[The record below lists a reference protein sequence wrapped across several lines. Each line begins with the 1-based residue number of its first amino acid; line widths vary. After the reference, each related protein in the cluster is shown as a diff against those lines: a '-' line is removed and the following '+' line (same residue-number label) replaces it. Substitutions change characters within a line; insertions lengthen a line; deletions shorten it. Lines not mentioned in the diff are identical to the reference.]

1 MVSGRHEVT
10 ITTLYFKDLILS
22 PHPRVLEGLQ
32 LLSITKPQ
40 GVPLWLEGRAC
51 RSLHF
56 LLWVASAAKL

>member
-10 ITTLYFKDLILS
+10 INTLYFKDLILS
-22 PHPRVLEGLQ
+22 PQPRVSEGVQ

-40 GVPLWLEGRAC
+40 GVPLWLEDSAC

-56 LLWVASAAKL
+56 LLSVASAAKL